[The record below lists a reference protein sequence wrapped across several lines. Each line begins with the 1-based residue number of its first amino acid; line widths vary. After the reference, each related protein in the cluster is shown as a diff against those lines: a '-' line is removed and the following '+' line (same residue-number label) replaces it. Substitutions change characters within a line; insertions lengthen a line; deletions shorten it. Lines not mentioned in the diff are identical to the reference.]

1 MSDPEDRT
9 YEGDESTNP
18 VPPMPTPPAEEL

>member
-9 YEGDESTNP
+9 YEGDESTNS
-18 VPPMPTPPAEEL
+18 VPPIPTPPAEEL